1 MAGLIWVSAGEAS
14 GDRHGAALVAALR
27 ALCPELRFAGLGG
40 PAMRQC
46 GVEIV
51 YDPTSL
57 STVGFLESLRAT
69 VPLRRVLQRLT
80 GLWENC
86 RPDLAVLIDFPG
98 FNLRLAEMLHQ
109 RGIPVVYYLPPTA
122 WLWGEG
128 RALQVARNCVQVLCT
143 LPVEL
148 PVYEKAG
155 AAVRLVG
162 HPVLDYTANAP
173 TREEAR
179 RQLNLDPDT
188 PCFALLPGSRTQE
201 LDELLPPLVKAA
213 SLVRRELPSACF
225 LLPAAPTLGES
236 RIREMAERLSPGT
249 VRVLPGPQW
258 MYPILRAADGAAV
271 ASGTATLEAAV
282 LGTPMVI
289 IYRTSLSTYLIGRKL
304 LHLHY
309 VGMPNILAGE
319 EIVPELLQH
328 RVTAENIAQ
337 HLLNFFRDAQ
347 LRRRI
352 QSALASVVRQLGT
365 PGVAARAAQAVWEI
379 LERRRGQAES
389 AGERKE

>member
-1 MAGLIWVSAGEAS
+1 MAGFIWVSAGEAS

-27 ALCPELRFAGLGG
+27 ALCPELHFAGLGG

-51 YDPTSL
+51 YDPTPL
-57 STVGFLESLRAT
+57 STVGFLESLRASA
-69 VPLRRVLQRLT
+69 PLRRVLQKLT
-80 GLWENC
+80 VLWESH

-109 RGIPVVYYLPPTA
+109 RRVPVVYYLPPTA

-128 RALQVARNCVQVLCT
+128 RALQVARNCIRVLCA
-143 LPVEL
+143 LPVEV

-155 AAVRLVG
+155 AAARLVG
-162 HPVLDYTANAP
+162 HPILDYTSGAP
-173 TREEAR
+173 SREKAR
-179 RQLNLDPDT
+179 QKLNLDPET
-188 PCFALLPGSRTQE
+188 PCFALLPGSRPQE

-225 LLPAAPTLGES
+225 LLPAAPTLEEKVIKE
-236 RIREMAERLSPGT
+236 RAERLSPGI
-249 VRVLPGPQW
+249 VRVLPGSQW
-258 MYPILRAADGAAV
+258 MYTILRAADGAAV

-289 IYRTSLSTYLIGRKL
+289 VYRTSLSTYLIGRKL
-304 LHLHY
+304 LHLRY

-328 RVTAENIAQ
+328 QVTAENIAE
-337 HLLNFFRDAQ
+337 HLLRFYRDAE
-347 LRRRI
+347 LRQRM
-352 QSALASVVRQLGT
+352 QSALARVVRQLGT

-379 LERRRGQAES
+379 LEYQRTEVEK